1 MHQISLMEGDKTT
14 LEVEC
19 GIEEDQLMHASVP
32 ILASQ
37 RDSSEEVRRD
47 QREWRPRP
55 LSMDVGHDRIEIVLQ
70 GGEGR
75 VGRISVAEAN
85 VPTVIVS
92 QDSKSGIGKGV
103 GNGHITLLRRPVSR
117 AKQDQGGLCRC
128 GMARPVMR

>member
-1 MHQISLMEGDKTT
+1 MFLHQISLMEGDKTT

-19 GIEEDQLMHASVP
+19 GIGEDQLMHASVP

-70 GGEGR
+70 GGR
-75 VGRISVAEAN
+75 SCGRISVAEAN
-85 VPTVIVS
+85 VPTDRIARLRSPVLAR
-92 QDSKSGIGKGV
+92 GV
-103 GNGHITLLRRPVSR
+103 GNGT
-117 AKQDQGGLCRC
+117 
-128 GMARPVMR
+128 